1 MFYCY
6 YKYVDNNQRMLY
18 LGHCLQ
24 RHRRY
29 WHFAYFRESSL
40 LLRAHS
46 PTTIDNGAIPHVH
59 LNSVHRELSSKSQF
73 KLINYSSYVLRPLFS
88 VAFLLFFAKKK
99 DLKIMVTITKGVQTF
114 DGKIPVTLLVDDVE
128 TANTLVK
135 MAKDANVTVIEQD
148 EDLNKSK
155 NKTTQDKLKQIIK
168 NKGVPNGTN

>member
-1 MFYCY
+1 
-6 YKYVDNNQRMLY
+6 
-18 LGHCLQ
+18 
-24 RHRRY
+24 
-29 WHFAYFRESSL
+29 
-40 LLRAHS
+40 
-46 PTTIDNGAIPHVH
+46 
-59 LNSVHRELSSKSQF
+59 
-73 KLINYSSYVLRPLFS
+73 
-88 VAFLLFFAKKK
+88 
-99 DLKIMVTITKGVQTF
+99 MVTITKGVQTF